1 MTQIAVAFFNSALK
15 RSGDDGIHFTR
26 YLAPKWLIDHVPMVG
41 RSGGVRGSQLD
52 LPARTGCRLP
62 GVNGARI
69 DGWRR

>member
-41 RSGGVRGSQLD
+41 RAEAYAGPNAICPPGQGVV
-52 LPARTGCRLP
+52 CP
-62 GVNGARI
+62 G
-69 DGWRR
+69 